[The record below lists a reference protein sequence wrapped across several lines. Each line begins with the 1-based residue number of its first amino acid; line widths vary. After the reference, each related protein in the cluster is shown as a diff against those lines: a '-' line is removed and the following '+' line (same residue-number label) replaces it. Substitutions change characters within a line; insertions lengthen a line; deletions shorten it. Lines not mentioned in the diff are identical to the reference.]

1 MSQFTLIKPNTKIPF
16 IKYHTPFM
24 TIFCALALAGLVI
37 ALLPGMIKWGTSF
50 EGGTSI
56 TLHFDKPINVE
67 KLRQVYD
74 DDKRFESVSVQSV
87 GSDETKPSFVI
98 RTKTANAMTCEELAK
113 AKELINADVATISGN
128 SLAVDGWPT
137 CQEKDGGI
145 NGDFFVSFS
154 VLDGKTAPETP
165 IASEVLAAVFQKIQ
179 KQVVVSMDDKGKYLV
194 KPTGIQGDVISLMQ
208 THFAS
213 EFNPQTGLDEI
224 VTVGADV
231 GAKFRNDAI
240 LSIFLALAL
249 MLLYIAVRFDIRY
262 APSAVVS
269 LFLTTLIT
277 LGITILIGIEI
288 TLEIVAA
295 FLSLVGYGIND
306 TIVTFD
312 RVRENSGLAEP
323 GVPLSEIVN
332 QSIND
337 CLSRTAITSL
347 TTLFAVVPMAIM
359 ATGAT
364 KDFSI
369 VMTIGIIVSTFDSIF
384 LSCPFLIYIDK
395 WLKKYQERE
404 AERKALD
411 ALKAEPE
418 LEN

>member
-1 MSQFTLIKPNTKIPF
+1 
-16 IKYHTPFM
+16 
-24 TIFCALALAGLVI
+24 
-37 ALLPGMIKWGTSF
+37 
-50 EGGTSI
+50 
-56 TLHFDKPINVE
+56 
-67 KLRQVYD
+67 
-74 DDKRFESVSVQSV
+74 
-87 GSDETKPSFVI
+87 
-98 RTKTANAMTCEELAK
+98 
-113 AKELINADVATISGN
+113 
-128 SLAVDGWPT
+128 
-137 CQEKDGGI
+137 
-145 NGDFFVSFS
+145 
-154 VLDGKTAPETP
+154 
-165 IASEVLAAVFQKIQ
+165 
-179 KQVVVSMDDKGKYLV
+179 MDDKGKYLV
-194 KPTGIQGDVISLMQ
+194 KPTGIQGDVLSLMQ
-208 THFAS
+208 THFAD

-231 GAKFRNDAI
+231 GEKFRNDAI

-323 GVPLSEIVN
+323 GVPLDEIVN

-347 TTLFAVVPMAIM
+347 TTLLAVVPMAIM

>member
-24 TIFCALALAGLVI
+24 TIFCVLALAGLII
-37 ALLPGMIKWGTSF
+37 ALIPGMIKWGTSF

-56 TLHFDKPINVE
+56 TLRFDKPINVE
-67 KLRQVYD
+67 KLRQIYV
-74 DDKRFESVSVQSV
+74 DDKRFESVSVQAV
-87 GSDETKPSFVI
+87 GNDETKPSFAI
-98 RTKTANAMTCEELAK
+98 RTKTANAMTCDELAK
-113 AKELINADVATISGN
+113 AKELINADVAAISGN
-128 SLAVDGWPT
+128 SLAVDHWPV
-137 CQEKDGGI
+137 CKEKDGGI
-145 NGDFFVSFS
+145 NGNFFVSFS

-165 IASEVLAAVFQKIQ
+165 VAPEVLTAVFQKIQ
-179 KQVVVSMDDKGKYLV
+179 KQVVVVMDDKGKYLV
-194 KPTGIQGDVISLMQ
+194 KPTGIQGDVLSLMQ
-208 THFAS
+208 THFAD

-231 GAKFRNDAI
+231 GEKFRNDAI

-323 GVPLSEIVN
+323 GVPLDEIVN
-332 QSIND
+332 KSIND

>member
-347 TTLFAVVPMAIM
+347 TTLLAVVPMAIM

>member
-1 MSQFTLIKPNTKIPF
+1 
-16 IKYHTPFM
+16 M

-249 MLLYIAVRFDIRY
+249 MLLYIAVRIDIRY